1 MSGVLPLL
9 RRELNAC
16 LLSPAAYLVAAL
28 FLLVAGAGFWV
39 SVASLVSHP
48 DGSVGLVELS
58 AWMFLL
64 TIAAAAPL
72 LTMRLFAEEYR
83 SGTFETLMTAPVRP
97 AAVVLAKYAG
107 ALLWYLAMLAPTLL
121 WGPIL
126 AVVAALPPPTD
137 PAAVAGAY
145 LGAVLIGAWCLALGL
160 FASALMRSQVAAGLL
175 AVALI
180 AGWLFAGWVPFLWPL
195 RHGDRLGAWISPVV
209 HMADWSRGIFD
220 SRAAAVYLINTALA
234 LFATDRVLEW
244 RRWR

>member
-1 MSGVLPLL
+1 MSGFLPIL
-9 RRELNAC
+9 RRELSAYW
-16 LLSPAAYLVAAL
+16 LSPAAYLVAAL

-39 SVASLVSHP
+39 SVASLVAQP
-48 DGSVGLVELS
+48 DGPVGLVELS

-72 LTMRLFAEEYR
+72 LTMRLFSEEYR

-126 AVVAALPPPTD
+126 SAVAALPPPTD
-137 PAAVAGAY
+137 PAAIVGAY
-145 LGAVLIGAWCLALGL
+145 LGAILIGAWCLALGL
-160 FASALMRSQVAAGLL
+160 FASAVTRSQVAAGLL

-180 AGWLFAGWVPFLWPL
+180 AGWFLAGWVPFLWPL

-220 SRAAAVYLINTALA
+220 SRATAVYLINTALA